1 MNDQCSKCRFVTTA
15 GENFYCHRNPP
26 IAVRDGKNKH
36 LGMFTTPEA
45 AHAAYCAAAL
55 ERFGEFAKFSN
66 ET

>member
-1 MNDQCSKCRFVTTA
+1 MNDQCSKYRAFISI
-15 GENFYCHRNPP
+15 N
-26 IAVRDGKNKH
+26 GKNKH

>member
-26 IAVRDGKNKH
+26 IAVRD
-36 LGMFTTPEA
+36 
-45 AHAAYCAAAL
+45 CAAAL